1 MAKSRHSLQDSEDTP
16 MHEEEVVKA
25 DLKAAD
31 ELMSNATSNLH
42 DALSGTAVNIQI
54 VNVATMILHTAET
67 KWDQAMQSLE
77 KIGQKRKLLTDKQQ
91 KLLEKAMSSTANAVK
106 KKGKAKV
113 TQSWF
118 SVLIQLTVFFINASH

>member
-77 KIGQKRKLLTDKQQ
+77 KIGKKRKLLTDKQQ
-91 KLLEKAMSSTANAVK
+91 KLLEKAMSSIVNAAK
-106 KKGKAKV
+106 KRAKLRLPDLLKE
-113 TQSWF
+113 WK
-118 SVLIQLTVFFINASH
+118 HY

>member
-91 KLLEKAMSSTANAVK
+91 KLLEKAMSSTANASK
-106 KKGKAKV
+106 KRAKLRLPNLLKE
-113 TQSWF
+113 WK
-118 SVLIQLTVFFINASH
+118 HY

>member
-16 MHEEEVVKA
+16 MPEEEVVKA

-31 ELMSNATSNLH
+31 ESMSNVTSNLH

-91 KLLEKAMSSTANAVK
+91 KLLEKAMSSTANAAKKRVK
-106 KKGKAKV
+106 LRLPDLLKEWK
-113 TQSWF
+113 
-118 SVLIQLTVFFINASH
+118 HY